1 MKVKF
6 LGINNAES
14 KSTRL
19 VSLLIDRTIA
29 IDASSLVSRLTFE
42 EQSRIQTILLSHGH
56 YDHIKDVPIFAFNNT
71 SNLTKIFATQPTL
84 DILSS
89 HLVDGLIY
97 PKFTDGDSY
106 IGRKTL
112 ELCPLSQFHT
122 VDIDGYSILPLPV
135 AHTIPAVGFEITSS
149 NRRKLFYTGDTGPV
163 LTTLWQYVNP
173 HLIIIDAS
181 FPNDLEDAALK
192 SGHMCP
198 SFIKEELV
206 QFYRIKKYFPKVFT
220 VHMSPNYQSQIET
233 ELLNIGKELGCQLRS
248 AVMDEEIEV

>member
-1 MKVKF
+1 MIVKF

-14 KSTRL
+14 KTTRL
-19 VSLLIDRTIA
+19 VSLLIDQTIA
-29 IDASSLVSRLTFE
+29 VDASSLVSGLTFE
-42 EQSRIQTILLSHGH
+42 EQSKIKTILLSHGH

-71 SNLTKIFATQPTL
+71 SNLIRIFAIQPTL

-97 PKFTDGDSY
+97 PKFTDGDTY
-106 IGRKTL
+106 VGRKTL
-112 ELCPLSQFHT
+112 ELCALYQFRT
-122 VDIDGYSILPLPV
+122 VDIDGYSVLAVPV

-149 NRRKLFYTGDTGPV
+149 NGRRIFYTGDTGPV

-181 FPNDLEDAALK
+181 FPNDLEDIALK

-198 SFIKEELV
+198 SFIKKELI
-206 QFYRIKKYFPKVFT
+206 QFYRIKKYFPKVVA
-220 VHMSPNYQSQIET
+220 VHISPNYQSQIEM
-233 ELLNIGKELGCQLRS
+233 ELLDISAELGCQLRS
-248 AVMDEEIEV
+248 AAMDEEIEV